1 MDTQKVYIFMLLFI
15 GILRIREII
24 SEDARNIGF
33 KKGSLVDNQQNKQ
46 FNGKIE
52 INFQDV
58 NIFIFI
64 LLFYFKSPNDV
75 LIS

>member
-1 MDTQKVYIFMLLFI
+1 M
-15 GILRIREII
+15 RIREII

-33 KKGSLVDNQQNKQ
+33 KMGSLVDKQQNKQ

-58 NIFIFI
+58 NIFI
-64 LLFYFKSPNDV
+64 LLFYFKSANDV